1 MKTDAQLKHDVTAEL
16 GWDPVI
22 KPSTIGVAVKDG
34 VVTVSGHLDTYAQKR
49 AVEKALKRVQ
59 GVKALA
65 LELDVKLAANHKRN
79 DTDIAEAAEH
89 ALKWQAL
96 LPANDLRVTVANGF
110 VTVEGQLDWE
120 YQRRSVDHVLRNLK
134 GVTWLNNLITI
145 KERPAPANL
154 QERIRDALTRQAVR
168 EANKIEVEVKDGTV
182 TLRGHVH
189 SWQERDATQGAVW
202 SAPGVQLIAN
212 ELKIA

>member
-16 GWDPVI
+16 SWDPVI